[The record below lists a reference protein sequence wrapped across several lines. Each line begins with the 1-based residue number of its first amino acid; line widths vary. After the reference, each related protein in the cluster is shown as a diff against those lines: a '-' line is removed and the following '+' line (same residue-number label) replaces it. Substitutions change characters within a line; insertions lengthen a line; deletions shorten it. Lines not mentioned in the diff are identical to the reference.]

1 MMPLRCRFDRFSLAS
16 GHDPIVV
23 SVPLSVPLWVPLR
36 CLFDRF
42 IASVL
47 PSAMIRLSA
56 VWLSHGGAQPYQS

>member
-23 SVPLSVPLWVPLR
+23 SVPLSLPLWVPLR

-42 IASVL
+42 SLAIGHDQIERRVVEPRRCSAL
-47 PSAMIRLSA
+47 PE
-56 VWLSHGGAQPYQS
+56 